1 MANSLLGSLSELIT
15 PDLLSQAASA
25 FGENPDAVGKGLSAA
40 MPMLLGGI
48 AEKASNP
55 SFAST
60 LFNMLSDPKVGGS
73 LLDNPGSLLSG
84 NALTSGPTASIA
96 GSLLAALFGSNQNMV
111 SNMLAKF
118 AGISPAT
125 AGSLLKFGAPLILS
139 TLGNKVRSGGLNPG
153 SLVSMLT
160 DQKSEISAALPAGL
174 GNINGL
180 LDRGAAAA
188 AAVPAKAAGSSI
200 WRWLLPL
207 LLLLAGLWLV
217 MQFMGGNKPANQ
229 PVQTG
234 MSVPSANVYFETGSA
249 NLPAGTDNILG
260 DVVAYLRANPG
271 AKASIAGYHDRTGT
285 ADINEQLA
293 KDRAIAVQQFLIAGG
308 IAAGQLE
315 LDEPLISTGGS
326 ADEARRVEVVVR

>member
-1 MANSLLGSLSELIT
+1 MANSILGSLTELIT
-15 PDLLSQAASA
+15 PDLLSQAAGA

-60 LFNMLSDPKVGGS
+60 LFNMLNDPQISGS
-73 LLDNPGSLLSG
+73 LADNPGSLLSG
-84 NALTSGPTASIA
+84 NALTSGPVASLA
-96 GSLLAALFGSNQNMV
+96 GSLLSALFGSNQSMV

-118 AGISPAT
+118 AGVSPAT
-125 AGSLLKFGAPLILS
+125 ASSLLKFGAPLILS
-139 TLGNKVRSGGLNPG
+139 TLGNKVRSGGLNLG

-160 DQKSEISAALPAGL
+160 DQKSEISGALPAGL

-188 AAVPAKAAGSSI
+188 AAAPIKDTGSSI

-207 LLLLAGLWLV
+207 LLLLAGIWLL
-217 MQFMGGNKPANQ
+217 MQFMGGAKQAEQPAQ
-229 PVQTG
+229 IG
-234 MSVPSANVYFETGSA
+234 MSAPSANVYFETGSA
-249 NLPAGTDNILG
+249 SLPAGTDSTL
-260 DVVAYLRANPG
+260 DEVLVYLRTNPN
-271 AKASIAGYHDRTGT
+271 ATASIAGYHDRTGT

-293 KDRAIAVQQFLIAGG
+293 KDRAIVVEKFLIAGG
-308 IAAGQLE
+308 IDAARLE
-315 LDEPLISTGGS
+315 LNEPLISSAGA